1 MEALEQQW
9 ISACLDGS
17 DLSDSIVDYAAWIAR
32 RVNSPLEFLHSIQ
45 HSLLLEHIDS
55 SGNLVP
61 NMRENLMATLSA
73 DEEAE
78 NKSHL
83 QEGKALLQAAKDR
96 VAGTL
101 PKEVITKQR
110 HGTLTETLMDLEDE
124 IRVLVVGFRG
134 KATPENLTGISEQLE
149 ESIRALHKPIFIVNG
164 DFIEPKSLMLAYNN
178 TEGARKALDMIC
190 RSPLYEGM
198 TIHCV
203 QALKPDAKDDG
214 ILAQATQQL
223 TQAGRT
229 FETAQLRG
237 DPQTELLAYQAKH
250 NLDMTVMGAFNHG
263 KLRSLFFGSFTL
275 KMLKH
280 NNKPVLLIR

>member
-9 ISACLDGS
+9 ITACLDGS
-17 DLSDSIVDYAAWIAR
+17 DLSDSIADYAAWIAK

-45 HSLLLEHIDS
+45 HSLLLEHVDS
-55 SGNLVP
+55 SGNFMP

-78 NKSHL
+78 NKRHL
-83 QEGKALLQAAKDR
+83 QEGKALLRAAKDR
-96 VAGTL
+96 VADTV

-110 HGTLTETLMDLEDE
+110 HGTLTETLMDLENE

-134 KATPENLTGISEQLE
+134 KATSENLTGISEQLE

-164 DFIEPKSLMLAYNN
+164 EYSEPQSLMLAYNN
-178 TEGARKALDMIC
+178 TEGANKALDMIC

-214 ILAQATQQL
+214 ILAQAAQQL

-280 NNKPVLLIR
+280 NQKPVLLIR